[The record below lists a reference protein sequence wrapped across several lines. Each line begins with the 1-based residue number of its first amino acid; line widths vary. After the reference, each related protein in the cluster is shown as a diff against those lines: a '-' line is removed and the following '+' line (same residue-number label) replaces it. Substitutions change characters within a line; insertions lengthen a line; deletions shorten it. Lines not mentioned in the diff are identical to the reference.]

1 MRTATIIPKIAPP
14 DKLFGENVWAM
25 IVVKIDVASI
35 VVVGINSPEVK
46 ATVLMGVLDEED
58 VELDWAV
65 VVAGIVV
72 VGVVCR
78 MVVAG
83 WVWPVVVA
91 ITRVSF

>member
-58 VELDWAV
+58 VELD
-65 VVAGIVV
+65 
-72 VGVVCR
+72 
-78 MVVAG
+78 
-83 WVWPVVVA
+83 
-91 ITRVSF
+91 